1 MATAER
7 FALAEQLLFN
17 KSINEAIDALKGIGK
32 EISVSVVIN
41 CKVKE
46 REVRPLV
53 TWSYVYTVQAPLEG
67 SKEEGTKVKELAILK
82 LGQVLASNG
91 FAEGK

>member
-1 MATAER
+1 M
-7 FALAEQLLFN
+7 
-17 KSINEAIDALKGIGK
+17 
-32 EISVSVVIN
+32 
-41 CKVKE
+41 
-46 REVRPLV
+46 RPLV
-53 TWSYVYTVQAPLEG
+53 TWSHMSTVQAPLEG